1 MIIGI
6 DIDGVICPYND
17 FKNAY
22 GTKLAYEL
30 KTNYTLAN
38 PKGYEIFE
46 KFNSDEIF
54 EKAFLETY
62 EPLRFNEPAIPFA
75 SEVIKK
81 LKEDGHT
88 IYIITARKNNSTV
101 HPSKMTNT
109 IEEFTIKYLN
119 ENAIYYDKIFF
130 VPREKDICCS
140 ENNVDIMIE
149 DAVSN
154 IKKVLLVSNVIVFD
168 APYNNILEFEN
179 LNRAYTWYDVYNKI
193 NQLNNKEL

>member
-6 DIDGVICPYND
+6 DVDGVICPYND
-17 FKNAY
+17 FKNDY

-30 KTNYTLAN
+30 GTNYSLKN

-46 KFNSDEIF
+46 KFESDENF

-62 EPLRFNEPAIPFA
+62 EEVRLHCPAIQFA

-88 IYIITARKNNSTV
+88 IYIITARNNNSSYV
-101 HPSKMTNT
+101 PSKMASFV
-109 IEEFTIKYLN
+109 EDFTIDWLKKN
-119 ENAIYYDKIFF
+119 DIIYDKIFF
-130 VPREKDICCS
+130 APWKKDIICS
-140 ENNVDIMIE
+140 ENNVDVLIE

-154 IKKVLLVSNVIVFD
+154 IEAVSKVTNVIIFD
-168 APYNNILEFEN
+168 APYNDIPEFEN
-179 LNRAYTWYDVYNKI
+179 LPRAYTWYDIYNKI
-193 NQLNNKEL
+193 NNLKIKE